1 MESDVPNKADRWLE
15 LNAVGEEAM
24 IEVGFAIGS
33 AIDRPFLITLLGDLG
48 AGKTTLAKGII
59 AAQGVD
65 EVVTS
70 PTFIIQRE
78 YDGNLPIRHL
88 DLYRFSGARS
98 LDLMDIDL
106 FDTGVL
112 RLVEWPN
119 AVDFVIEA
127 DIEVSIESA
136 MGDQARSIRI
146 SFGANVGESTYE
158 KLIAIVNGGTR

>member
-1 MESDVPNKADRWLE
+1 MTN
-15 LNAVGEEAM
+15 NAPDMGTKFIEFTVTGEEAM
-24 IEVGFAIGS
+24 VELGFIIGS
-33 AIDRPFLITLLGDLG
+33 SIVTPVLVSLLGDLG

-59 AAQGVD
+59 AGQRVD

-78 YDGNLPIRHL
+78 YEGNLPIRHL

-106 FDTGVL
+106 FDDGTL

-119 AVDFVIEA
+119 AVHFNIDA
-127 DIEVSIESA
+127 DIKVEVDSILD
-136 MGDQARSIRI
+136 GNARFVRLCIAPHVDHRI
-146 SFGANVGESTYE
+146 FE
-158 KLIAIVNGGTR
+158 KLLNFAKRSLS

>member
-1 MESDVPNKADRWLE
+1 MVN
-15 LNAVGEEAM
+15 NAPDMGAKFIEFTVTGEEAM
-24 IEVGFAIGS
+24 VELGISIGS
-33 AIDRPFLITLLGDLG
+33 SIVTPVLITLLGDLG

-59 AAQGVD
+59 AGQGVD

-78 YDGNLPIRHL
+78 YEGNLPIRHL

-106 FDTGVL
+106 FDDGTL

-119 AVDFVIEA
+119 AVDFIIEA
-127 DIEVSIESA
+127 DIQIEVDSIMDGE
-136 MGDQARSIRI
+136 ARFIHLSIAPHVDHRI
-146 SFGANVGESTYE
+146 FE
-158 KLIAIVNGGTR
+158 KLSTFANRSQS